1 MLATTADVEQEV
13 TKIAAAYTTGG
24 LTLSLG
30 MVDYENVS
38 YTANKDV
45 KATVFNVWEWHSNNL
60 ELIELKKPA
69 RNSRLFFL
77 LQT

>member
-1 MLATTADVEQEV
+1 MLSTTDDVEQEV

-30 MVDYENVS
+30 MVDYENVA

-45 KATVFNVWEWHSNNL
+45 KATVLNMAIAF
-60 ELIELKKPA
+60 
-69 RNSRLFFL
+69 
-77 LQT
+77 